1 MAPAIARADFFAVMM
16 DLPPWIT
23 SGLLCGKARWSADR
37 CTGDLFEMR
46 GAIIPASYRGR
57 MWEHCASDW
66 SRPRNGK
73 RIGRNPEPPPEL

>member
-37 CTGDLFEMR
+37 CTGDLYTKSAGQSFR
-46 GAIIPASYRGR
+46 R
-57 MWEHCASDW
+57 
-66 SRPRNGK
+66 
-73 RIGRNPEPPPEL
+73 RIGVGCGSIARAIEAGPAI